1 MKLNHV
7 SKNQLILIFNLYEC
21 LLLLKYLYINPNIL
35 SSIFSKFRN
44 LNQYSKIIYQNLN
57 PKFYLSKKVCLI
69 NIFLVCILNYN
80 LFMRLIKILKS
91 KFRLHKY

>member
-7 SKNQLILIFNLYEC
+7 SKNQSILIFNLYEC

-35 SSIFSKFRN
+35 STIFSKFRN
-44 LNQYSKIIYQNLN
+44 INQYSKIIYQILIL
-57 PKFYLSKKVCLI
+57 KFYLSQKVCLI
-69 NIFLVCILNYN
+69 NIFLVYILNYN
-80 LFMRLIKILKS
+80 LLILLIKILKS